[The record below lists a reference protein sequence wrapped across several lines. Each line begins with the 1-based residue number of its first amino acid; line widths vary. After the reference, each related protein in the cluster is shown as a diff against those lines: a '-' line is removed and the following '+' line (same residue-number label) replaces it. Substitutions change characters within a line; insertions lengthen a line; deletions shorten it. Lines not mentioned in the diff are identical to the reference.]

1 MTARPTSTR
10 PGSSRA
16 VTMAVADVTIC
27 IPAWKAEPF
36 IDRTLR
42 CARAQTHAGVR
53 ILVSVDQCDDR
64 TAAICREHAGQ
75 DPRVAVIAQAQRVGW
90 SENANYLLDRVET
103 DFFFLYFHDDVIEPT
118 YTEKLRQALLD
129 NPRAVSAHCDLEYF
143 GLQRAVDLGH
153 TFAGPPARRIIN
165 YLVRPV
171 KGTQL
176 RSLTR
181 TELVAKGLRFP
192 AIGEDGFWRCPPYS
206 VRLVG
211 EGEAVRVPEV
221 LYRRWIR
228 EGSLTKTWRPQEM
241 SQLVDGLRECA
252 RVCEAIIGELV
263 EDADAKQVARF
274 CLYLSLMTYLR
285 RAERTRSENEGPVD
299 AAAISPSFAAFAD
312 ASLPAELEAQD
323 AEVHGWI
330 STAKAELKRAEREA
344 YLTAELRRQR
354 ATIERQRKKIRAL
367 TEQRD
372 RRAEQLRVVRAKRV
386 RARPDHRVR

>member
-1 MTARPTSTR
+1 
-10 PGSSRA
+10 
-16 VTMAVADVTIC
+16 MAVADVTIC

-64 TAAICREHAGQ
+64 TAEICREHAEQ
-75 DPRVAVIAQAQRVGW
+75 DPRIAVIAQAHRVGW

-118 YTEKLRQALLD
+118 YTEELRQALLD

-143 GLQRAVDLGH
+143 GLQRAVDLGS

-165 YLVRPV
+165 YLVQPV

-211 EGEAVRVPEV
+211 EGEAVRVPEL

-274 CLYLSLMTYLR
+274 CLYLSLLTYLR
-285 RAERTRSENEGPVD
+285 RAERTQSEDEGAVD
-299 AAAISPSFAAFAD
+299 AAAISQSFAAFAD

-323 AEVHGWI
+323 AEVQGWV
-330 STAKAELKRAEREA
+330 SAAKDELKRVEREA
-344 YLTAELRRQR
+344 YLTGELKRQR
-354 ATIERQRKKIRAL
+354 ATIDRQRKRIRAL
-367 TEQRD
+367 TEQRK
-372 RRAEQLRVVRAKRV
+372 RRAEQLRVARAKLA
-386 RARPDHRVR
+386 RARPDERVR

>member
-1 MTARPTSTR
+1 
-10 PGSSRA
+10 
-16 VTMAVADVTIC
+16 MAVPDVTIC

-64 TAAICREHAGQ
+64 TAAICRAHAGQ
-75 DPRVAVIAQAQRVGW
+75 DPRVAVIAQAQRLGW
-90 SENANYLLDRVET
+90 SGNANYLLDRVET

-129 NPRAVSAHCDLEYF
+129 NPRAVSSHCDLEYF
-143 GLQRAVDLGH
+143 GLQRAVDLGN

-285 RAERTRSENEGPVD
+285 RAERTHSENEGPVD
-299 AAAISPSFAAFAD
+299 VAAISPSFAAFAD
-312 ASLPAELEAQD
+312 ANLPAELEAQD
-323 AEVHGWI
+323 AEVQGWI

-354 ATIERQRKKIRAL
+354 ATIERQRKKIRAR

-372 RRAEQLRVVRAKRV
+372 RRAEQLRVVRAKLA
-386 RARPDHRVR
+386 RARPDQRVR

>member
-1 MTARPTSTR
+1 
-10 PGSSRA
+10 
-16 VTMAVADVTIC
+16 MAIPDVTIC

-53 ILVSVDQCDDR
+53 ILVSVDHCDDR

-75 DPRVAVIAQAQRVGW
+75 DPRVAVIAQAQRLGW

-129 NPRAVSAHCDLEYF
+129 NPRAASAHCDLEYF
-143 GLQRAVDLGH
+143 GLQRAVDLGN
-153 TFAGPPARRIIN
+153 TFAGPPDRRIIN
-165 YLVRPV
+165 YLVRLV

-181 TELVAKGLRFP
+181 TELVARGLRFP
-192 AIGEDGFWRCPPYS
+192 AIGEEGFWRCPPYS

-221 LYRRWIR
+221 LYRCWLR

-252 RVCEAIIGELV
+252 RVCESIIGELV
-263 EDADAKQVARF
+263 EDAEAEQVARW
-274 CLYLSLMTYLR
+274 CLYLSLMAYLR
-285 RAERTRSENEGPVD
+285 RAERPHSETERPVH

-312 ASLPAELEAQD
+312 ASLPAEPEARD
-323 AEVHGWI
+323 AEVQGWI
-330 STAKAELKRAEREA
+330 NTAKAELKRAEREA
-344 YLTAELRRQR
+344 HLTAKLRRQR
-354 ATIERQRKKIRAL
+354 ATIERQRKKIRAR
-367 TEQRD
+367 TEERD
-372 RRAEQLRVVRAKRV
+372 RHAEELRVVRAKLA
-386 RARPDHRVR
+386 RARADQGVR

>member
-1 MTARPTSTR
+1 
-10 PGSSRA
+10 
-16 VTMAVADVTIC
+16 MAVPDVTIC
-27 IPAWKAEPF
+27 IPAWQAEPF

-53 ILVSVDQCDDR
+53 IQVSVDQCDDR

-75 DPRVAVIAQAQRVGW
+75 DPRVEVIAQAQRLGW
-90 SENANYLLDRVET
+90 SENANYLLDRVDT

-129 NPRAVSAHCDLEYF
+129 NPRAASAHCDLEYF
-143 GLQRAVDLGH
+143 GLQRAVDLGNTH
-153 TFAGPPARRIIN
+153 AGPPARRIIN

-171 KGTQL
+171 KATQL

-181 TELVAKGLRFP
+181 TGLVAKGLRFP
-192 AIGEDGFWRCPPYS
+192 AIGEDGFWRCPPFS

-228 EGSLTKTWRPQEM
+228 EGSLTKTWRPKEM

-252 RVCEAIIGELV
+252 RACEAIIEELV

-274 CLYLSLMTYLR
+274 SLCLSLMTYLR
-285 RAERTRSENEGPVD
+285 RAERTQPENGGPVD

-312 ASLPAELEAQD
+312 ASLPAEVETQD
-323 AEVHGWI
+323 AEVQGWI
-330 STAKAELKRAEREA
+330 SAAKAELKRAEREA

-354 ATIERQRKKIRAL
+354 ATIERQRKKIKAR

-372 RRAEQLRVVRAKRV
+372 RRAEQLRVLRAKLARAGPDQRV
-386 RARPDHRVR
+386 H

>member
-1 MTARPTSTR
+1 
-10 PGSSRA
+10 
-16 VTMAVADVTIC
+16 MAIPDVTIC

-75 DPRVAVIAQAQRVGW
+75 DPRLAVIAQAHRLGW

-129 NPRAVSAHCDLEYF
+129 NPQAASAHCDLEFF
-143 GLQRAVDLGH
+143 GLRRAVDLGN
-153 TFAGPPARRIIN
+153 TFAGPPDRRIIN
-165 YLVRPV
+165 YLVRLV

-192 AIGEDGFWRCPPYS
+192 AIGEEGFWRCPPYS

-211 EGEAVRVPEV
+211 EGEAMRVPEL
-221 LYRRWIR
+221 LYRCWLR

-252 RVCEAIIGELV
+252 RVCESLIEELV
-263 EDADAKQVARF
+263 EDADAQHVARW

-285 RAERTRSENEGPVD
+285 KAERPISENERPVD

-312 ASLPAELEAQD
+312 ASLHAEPEAQD
-323 AEVHGWI
+323 AEVQGWI
-330 STAKAELKRAEREA
+330 YTAKAELKRAEREA
-344 YLTAELRRQR
+344 YLTAKVRRQR
-354 ATIERQRKKIRAL
+354 ATIERQRKKIRAR

-372 RRAEQLRVVRAKRV
+372 RHAEELRVVRAKLARALADQRV
-386 RARPDHRVR
+386 G

>member
-1 MTARPTSTR
+1 
-10 PGSSRA
+10 
-16 VTMAVADVTIC
+16 MAIPDVTIC

-75 DPRVAVIAQAQRVGW
+75 DPRVAVITQAQRLGW

-118 YTEKLRQALLD
+118 YTEKLRQAVLD
-129 NPRAVSAHCDLEYF
+129 NPRAASAHCDLEFF
-143 GLQRAVDLGH
+143 GLRRAVDLGN
-153 TFAGPPARRIIN
+153 TFSGPPDRRIIN
-165 YLVRPV
+165 YLVRLV

-181 TELVAKGLRFP
+181 TELVARGLRFP
-192 AIGEDGFWRCPPYS
+192 AIGEEGFWRCPPYS

-221 LYRRWIR
+221 LYRCWLR
-228 EGSLTKTWRPQEM
+228 EGSLTKTWGPQEM

-252 RVCEAIIGELV
+252 RVCESIIGELV
-263 EDADAKQVARF
+263 EDAEANQVARW
-274 CLYLSLMTYLR
+274 CLYLSLMAYLR
-285 RAERTRSENEGPVD
+285 RAERPHSENERPVD

-312 ASLPAELEAQD
+312 ASLPAEPEARD
-323 AEVHGWI
+323 AEVQGWI
-330 STAKAELKRAEREA
+330 NAAKAELKRAEREA
-344 YLTAELRRQR
+344 RLTAKLRRQR
-354 ATIERQRKKIRAL
+354 ATIERQRKKIRAR
-367 TEQRD
+367 TEERD
-372 RRAEQLRVVRAKRV
+372 RHAEELRVVRAKLARARADQRV
-386 RARPDHRVR
+386 R

>member
-1 MTARPTSTR
+1 MTAPPTSTR

-16 VTMAVADVTIC
+16 VTMAVPDVTIC

-42 CARAQTHAGVR
+42 CARAQTHTGVR

-75 DPRVAVIAQAQRVGW
+75 DPRIAVIAQAQRLGW

-143 GLQRAVDLGH
+143 GLQRAVDLGN

-181 TELVAKGLRFP
+181 TELVTKGLRFP

-206 VRLVG
+206 VRLGG

-263 EDADAKQVARF
+263 EEADAKQVARF
-274 CLYLSLMTYLR
+274 SLYLSLMTYLR
-285 RAERTRSENEGPVD
+285 RAERTRSETEGPVD
-299 AAAISPSFAAFAD
+299 AAVISPSFAAFAD

-323 AEVHGWI
+323 AEVQGWI
-330 STAKAELKRAEREA
+330 STANAELKRAEREA

-372 RRAEQLRVVRAKRV
+372 RRAEQLRVVRAKLA
-386 RARPDHRVR
+386 RARPDQRVR

>member
-1 MTARPTSTR
+1 
-10 PGSSRA
+10 
-16 VTMAVADVTIC
+16 MAGPDVTIC
-27 IPAWKAEPF
+27 IPAWQAEPF

-64 TAAICREHAGQ
+64 TAAICREHAGE
-75 DPRVAVIAQAQRVGW
+75 DPRVAVIAQAQRLGW

-118 YTEKLRQALLD
+118 YTETLRHALLD
-129 NPRAVSAHCDLEYF
+129 NPRAASAHCDLEFF
-143 GLQRAVDLGH
+143 GLRRAVDLGN

-165 YLVRPV
+165 YLVRLV

-221 LYRRWIR
+221 LYRCWLRQ
-228 EGSLTKTWRPQEM
+228 GSLTKTWRPREM

-263 EDADAKQVARF
+263 EDADAEQVARF

-285 RAERTRSENEGPVD
+285 RAERPHSKNEGPVD

-312 ASLPAELEAQD
+312 ASLPAEPEAQD
-323 AEVHGWI
+323 AEVQGWI
-330 STAKAELKRAEREA
+330 YTAKAELKQAEREA
-344 YLTAELRRQR
+344 HLTAELRRQR

-367 TEQRD
+367 TEQLD
-372 RRAEQLRVVRAKRV
+372 RRGEKLRVVQTKLA
-386 RARPDHRVR
+386 RARPDQRVR